1 MMAKNQW
8 CVRLTVVVSLVAAGF
23 PIEILGESASPKPS
37 PASQSWRELSSL
49 VESSQS
55 ALQDYQFLA
64 LDLGSQNFSIR
75 EKATKALLN
84 LGLRARK
91 PLREAIQSPDPEVR
105 FRAREILDQ
114 VPPLPNSWEIRSWL
128 GGGKTEKAFEVPM
141 GASPRNGPPLNIL
154 LSILEAIE
162 DESLRLAIHCWLVR
176 NYAEK
181 DISQSNSDS
190 VSQRALRAFFKGY
203 QSQNQSADTLDSKE
217 ALVLY
222 YYVRGRYEAGKAVP
236 IATLAELIPSL
247 PVECQHDLESI
258 LLTRSAKTNPVTLGT
273 GSRTDLANF
282 VAFWTKDKQA
292 RIRLTDE
299 PNIGK
304 KALFVC
310 EFDGS
315 QGGRL
320 CKLEEGGS
328 FVVAQTRLQGP
339 NDFHILPGEKVLV
352 AERNSS
358 QITLRNIKGDICWSW
373 QAPSAPIQCKRLEGG
388 KTFFATFTDIGIVNS
403 QGRLELSLPIKDG
416 VRFATPTLD
425 HCFLV
430 LNSRGELLRLDARGT
445 ILNTISHCAG
455 SSGSGYWGHVITR
468 ANGNLIVAFAGTHTI
483 AEISPKGDLIR
494 QASVRC
500 PVNVKERDDGGL
512 WVCSFDSKSVVELD
526 PLWVQTRKIPLE
538 GRPFGF
544 GRMD

>member
-1 MMAKNQW
+1 MAKNQW
-8 CVRLTVVVSLVAAGF
+8 CVRFAVVVSWVAAGF
-23 PIEILGESASPKPS
+23 SIQIHGQSEIPKPS
-37 PASQSWRELSSL
+37 PASQSWRDLASL

-55 ALQDYQFLA
+55 TPEDYQFLA
-64 LDLGSQNFSIR
+64 SDLGSQNFATR
-75 EKATKALLN
+75 EKATKKLLN

-91 PLREAIQSPDPEVR
+91 PLRVAIQSPDPEVR

-128 GGGKTEKAFEVPM
+128 GGGKTEKDL

-154 LSILEAIE
+154 LSILESIE
-162 DESLRLAIHCWLVR
+162 DESLRLSIHCWLVR

-181 DISQSNSDS
+181 DIFQSSFDS
-190 VSQRALRAFFKGY
+190 VTKRTLGAFYKGF
-203 QSQNQSADTLDSKE
+203 QGANESADDLYSKE
-217 ALVLY
+217 PLVLY
-222 YYVRGRYEAGKAVP
+222 HYFRGRYEAGKPVP
-236 IATLAELIPSL
+236 IAKLAELIPGL
-247 PVECQHDLESI
+247 PVDCQHDIETI
-258 LLTRSAKTNPVTLGT
+258 LLVRSGKTDPVTLGT

-282 VAFWTKDKQA
+282 VAFWTKDKNGKV
-292 RIRLTDE
+292 RLTDE
-299 PNIGK
+299 PNVSK
-304 KALFVC
+304 KELFVC

-320 CKLEEGGS
+320 CRLEEGGS

-339 NDFHILPGEKVLV
+339 NDFHVLPGDKVLI

-358 QITLRNIKGDICWSW
+358 QITLRNYKGDICWSW

-416 VRFATPTLD
+416 VRFATPTSD

-445 ILNTISHCAG
+445 ILHTISHCAG

-500 PVNVKERDDGGL
+500 PVNVKEREDGGL

-526 PLWVQTRKIPLE
+526 SLWVQTRKIPLE